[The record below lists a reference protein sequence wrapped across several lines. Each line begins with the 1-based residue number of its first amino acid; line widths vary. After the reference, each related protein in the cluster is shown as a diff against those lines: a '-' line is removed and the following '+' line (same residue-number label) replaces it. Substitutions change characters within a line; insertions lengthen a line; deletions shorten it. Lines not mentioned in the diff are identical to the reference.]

1 VVSTRAEKHLIYPCF
16 KTFESSTKVG
26 KLGRS
31 DEDRGEFLDNDAS
44 KVEVLGILRKL
55 GPSNKSQA
63 HLFLFKNLGKR
74 LVDTFCAE
82 VEAQLSNYQTSTR
95 LEQPSVCAKKI
106 QQVDH
111 KGFEI
116 AVIRRGRD
124 LGKKLQV
131 VFDDLF

>member
-1 VVSTRAEKHLIYPCF
+1 VVSSRAEKYWIYPCF
-16 KTFESSTKVG
+16 KTFESSAKVG
-26 KLGRS
+26 KLGRC
-31 DEDRGEFLDNDAS
+31 DEDCGEFLDNNAS
-44 KVEVLGILRKL
+44 KVEVLGILGKFV
-55 GPSNKSQA
+55 PTYKSQA
-63 HLFLFKNLGKR
+63 HLFLFKNLGER
-74 LVDTFCAE
+74 LVDTFRGE

-95 LEQPSVCAKKI
+95 LEQPSVCAKQI

-131 VFDDLF
+131 VFNDFF